1 MADTV
6 DAQRVVIRK
15 VPWYN
20 MHRWGLYEWLLSFAV
35 VILFF
40 AIVVFLWAD
49 TSRFDIDYPIQF
61 EKFGTFGDFIGGV
74 VGTVFA
80 FLNVHLLIKT
90 IGLQNKANSQSE
102 KSYAYVQKTENARTM
117 DTQINSLLL
126 LYNDI
131 VKTVSFQ
138 NSNGKEGLENVANYI
153 LRLSTNIR
161 IIDLS
166 DKQAIKAFE
175 AVYASLHDNLAVYFR
190 VIYRMLCVLHQA
202 EIDNKVRYNYAK
214 MLRSQFTESELF
226 LLRYNAL
233 TYNGKNMQDQILAFN
248 LLKHLPASKLFD
260 LYPFFS
266 HLNNDFSN
274 HLDIML
280 YDFRKELEKTFI
292 YGRHIDETVSFQT
305 NITNLSLAYKVF
317 PDRRAIDIVFQV
329 DRNLQPDSG
338 NLERAIARYSDIDI
352 RSFFKAY
359 LLEIFSKSMFQ
370 VYTKVEELKFRNFRR
385 DNGWVLNMSLDC
397 QEQGRILMLTRKQL
411 NTPRTFNYTTN
422 TV

>member
-166 DKQAIKAFE
+166 
-175 AVYASLHDNLAVYFR
+175 
-190 VIYRMLCVLHQA
+190 
-202 EIDNKVRYNYAK
+202 
-214 MLRSQFTESELF
+214 
-226 LLRYNAL
+226 
-233 TYNGKNMQDQILAFN
+233 
-248 LLKHLPASKLFD
+248 
-260 LYPFFS
+260 
-266 HLNNDFSN
+266 ND
-274 HLDIML
+274 
-280 YDFRKELEKTFI
+280 
-292 YGRHIDETVSFQT
+292 
-305 NITNLSLAYKVF
+305 
-317 PDRRAIDIVFQV
+317 
-329 DRNLQPDSG
+329 
-338 NLERAIARYSDIDI
+338 
-352 RSFFKAY
+352 
-359 LLEIFSKSMFQ
+359 
-370 VYTKVEELKFRNFRR
+370 
-385 DNGWVLNMSLDC
+385 
-397 QEQGRILMLTRKQL
+397 
-411 NTPRTFNYTTN
+411 
-422 TV
+422 

>member
-175 AVYASLHDNLAVYFR
+175 AVYASLRDNLAVYFT

-385 DNGWVLNMSLDC
+385 DNSFVLNMSLDC

-411 NTPRTFNYTTN
+411 KTPRTFNYTTN